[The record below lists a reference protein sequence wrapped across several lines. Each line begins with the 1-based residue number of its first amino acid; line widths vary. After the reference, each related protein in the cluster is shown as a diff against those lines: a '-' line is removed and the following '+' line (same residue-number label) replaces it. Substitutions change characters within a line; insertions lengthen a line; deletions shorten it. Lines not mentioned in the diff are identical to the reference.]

1 MATGDTAA
9 PADRGRTAR
18 AETPRSSHGDWQPAA
33 DRPNPV
39 DVLVEQAITRVP
51 ELVPIRYG
59 RMLASPFAFFRGA
72 AAVMAADLAA
82 APSTGLTV
90 QLCGDAH
97 IANFGGFAAPDR
109 RMVFDLNDF
118 DETLPG
124 PWEWDVKRMAASVE
138 IAGRDRGQSPE
149 RRAAAVQATVQE
161 YRTAMRMF
169 AEEGNLDVWY
179 ARMDLQGL
187 QDRFGADIEQA
198 DAARVERRVAKAE
211 RKNSLRAS
219 TKLTRRVDGRL
230 RFVSQ
235 PPLLVPIEE
244 LVPPEE
250 AHDEVERVGALV
262 ASYAD
267 SLADDRRHLLESY
280 RYVHLARKV
289 VGVGSVG
296 TRAWVILL
304 EGRDGNDPLVL
315 QAKEAVASVLEPFV
329 GTSAYSRHGQR
340 VVEGQRLMQAASDI
354 FLGWDTV
361 TGLDGKPH
369 DYYIR
374 QLWDGKLSGDLM
386 GMTDSGFAAYGR
398 SCGWSLAR
406 AHARSGDRLAIAAY
420 LGSGRSFDKA
430 LVRFAGAY
438 ADQNELDHQALA
450 DAVAA
455 GAVVAEHGV

>member
-1 MATGDTAA
+1 MAAGDTFA
-9 PADRGRTAR
+9 PADAGRAAR
-18 AETPRSSHGDWQPAA
+18 AETPRSVHGDWQPAA
-33 DRPNPV
+33 DRQDPV
-39 DVLVEQAITRVP
+39 EVLVDQAVTRVP

-82 APSTGLTV
+82 TPTTGLTV

-138 IAGRDRGQSPE
+138 IAGRDRDMSPE
-149 RRAAAVQATVQE
+149 RRAAAVQGAVQE

-169 AEEGNLDVWY
+169 AEQGNLDVWY
-179 ARMDLQGL
+179 ARMDLQGM
-187 QDRFGADIEQA
+187 QDRYGADIDQA
-198 DAARVERRVAKAE
+198 DAERVQRKVAKAE
-211 RKNSLRAS
+211 RKNSLRAL
-219 TKLTRRVDGRL
+219 TKLTHSVGGHL

-244 LVPPEE
+244 LLPPGA
-250 AHDEVERVGALV
+250 AHDEVELIGGLV
-262 ASYAD
+262 SSYAE

-315 QAKEAVASVLEPFV
+315 QAKEAVASVLEPYV
-329 GTSAYSRHGQR
+329 GASAYARHGQR

-361 TGLDGKPH
+361 TGLDGERH
-369 DYYIR
+369 DYYVR

-430 LVRFAGAY
+430 LVRFATAY
-438 ADQNELDHQALA
+438 ADQNELDHRALA

-455 GAVVAEHGV
+455 GKVVAEQGV

>member
-1 MATGDTAA
+1 MAAGDTAA
-9 PADRGRTAR
+9 PADRGRAAR
-18 AETPRSSHGDWQPAA
+18 AETPRSAHGDWQPA
-33 DRPNPV
+33 DRPDPV
-39 DVLVEQAITRVP
+39 KTLVGQAATRVP
-51 ELVPIRYG
+51 ELLPIRYG
-59 RMLASPFAFFRGA
+59 RMLVSPFAFFRGA
-72 AAVMAADLAA
+72 AAVMAADLAET
-82 APSTGLTV
+82 PTTGLTV

-161 YRTAMRMF
+161 YRTGMRMF
-169 AEEGNLDVWY
+169 AEQGNLDVWY

-198 DAARVERRVAKAE
+198 DAARVQRKVAKAE
-211 RKNSLRAS
+211 RKNSLRAL
-219 TKLTRRVDGRL
+219 TKLTHSVGGRL

-244 LVPPEE
+244 LLPPDV
-250 AHDEVERVGALV
+250 AHDEIDRVGALV
-262 ASYAD
+262 HSYAD

-296 TRAWVILL
+296 TRAWVVLL

-329 GTSAYSRHGQR
+329 GESGYSRHGQR

-361 TGLDGKPH
+361 TGLDGVPH

-406 AHARSGDRLAIAAY
+406 AHARSGDRHAIASY

-430 LVRFAGAY
+430 LVQFAAAY
-438 ADQNELDHQALA
+438 ADQNERDHQALA

-455 GAVVAEHGV
+455 GTVVAEQGV